1 MDSIVNLIVGD
12 VIEINELTLLV
23 VVVRIIVLIL
33 ALETFGVVCG
43 HLASVGR

>member
-1 MDSIVNLIVGD
+1 MNEIVNMIVGD
-12 VIEINELTLLV
+12 ITEVNELTIFV

-43 HLASVGR
+43 HLASVGK

>member
-1 MDSIVNLIVGD
+1 MESIVNMIVGD
-12 VIEINELTLLV
+12 IQVVDEITLILCC
-23 VVVRIIVLIL
+23 VRIIVFIL